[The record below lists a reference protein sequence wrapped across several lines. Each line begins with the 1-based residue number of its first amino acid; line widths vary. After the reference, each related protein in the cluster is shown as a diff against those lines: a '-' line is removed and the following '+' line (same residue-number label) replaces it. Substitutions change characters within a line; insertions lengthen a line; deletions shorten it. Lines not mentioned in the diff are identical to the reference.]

1 MLPGTVTSD
10 TDLIAELI
18 AAELAHLPD
27 DRSDDRDLDRDLEAA
42 LPRLE
47 GALSLVVMDES
58 RVIAVRDPNGF
69 RPLCTGTLEHGW
81 VFASE
86 SPALDIRSQEPTTK
100 HQTLMRISY

>member
-27 DRSDDRDLDRDLEAA
+27 DRSDDRDLDRALEAV

-47 GALSLVVMDES
+47 GAFSLVVMDES
-58 RVIAVRDPNGF
+58 RVIGVRDPNGF
-69 RPLCTGTLEHGW
+69 RPLCLGKLEHGW
-81 VFASE
+81 VLASE
-86 SPALDIRSQEPTTK
+86 SPALDRKSTRLNSS
-100 HQTLMRISY
+100 H